1 MAFDTRLRMLQT
13 QRMIMTP
20 MLQQAIGL
28 LQLSRL
34 ELVQELRQQIEQN
47 PVLEEVLEE
56 AEEPQL
62 LQEQETPDEREAA
75 VDEET
80 HVTRSEEETFQLAA
94 GLARTFRGSEVVLL
108 TGALGAGKTV
118 VAKGIA
124 FGLGLEDPG
133 RVCSPT
139 FTLLNIYKAKFAIY
153 HIDLY
158 RLEKREDI
166 LDLGWEDW
174 LGEGVVIVEW
184 AEKVDFDPAC
194 PTIRISLEM
203 GEGDE
208 RTIRIQR

>member
-1 MAFDTRLRMLQT
+1 MLK
-13 QRMIMTP
+13 RKSRANP
-20 MLQQAIGL
+20 GGEKRGL
-28 LQLSRL
+28 NTGMR
-34 ELVQELRQQIEQN
+34 N
-47 PVLEEVLEE
+47 P
-56 AEEPQL
+56 
-62 LQEQETPDEREAA
+62 

-94 GLARTFRGSEVVLL
+94 GLARTFRGNEVVLL

-124 FGLGLEDPG
+124 SGLGLEDPG

-139 FTLLNIYKAKFAIY
+139 FTLLNIYRAKFAIY

-174 LGEGVVIVEW
+174 LGEGVLIVEW
-184 AEKVDFDPAC
+184 AEKIDFDPAC

-208 RTIRIQR
+208 RTICIKR